1 VGCAPAHSSC
11 KMRLVFIRNAID
23 QCAVLRAMP
32 AAVRDALAAGSTLR
46 RYRSREYI
54 WRVGDPD
61 DSLQVVADGMVLIGN
76 MGPDAEE
83 IVLHVVARGECMG
96 EPGIYSAQGD
106 RRTDARAC
114 GRTTIVE
121 VPGDTVR
128 EVLEASPE
136 AMRIFVRRVSDI
148 ARAHAGRMALAAF
161 HDARARLAQLL
172 LDLADSHGV
181 PTPRGRR
188 IELPLTQRTLAGLVS
203 VRRECV
209 NRLLAALAHEGAL
222 ALEGGL
228 ITVLDEPLLRSV
240 IAIEVGRPHARTRH
254 PCTTPI
260 LPAPAPAPRAR
271 SALR

>member
-1 VGCAPAHSSC
+1 
-11 KMRLVFIRNAID
+11 MRLVFIRNAID
-23 QCAVLRAMP
+23 RCAVLRAMP
-32 AAVRDALAAGSTLR
+32 AAVRDALAAGATLR
-46 RYRSREYI
+46 RYRSREYV

-61 DSLQVVADGMVLIGN
+61 DSLQIVADGMVLIGI

-96 EPGIYSAQGD
+96 EPGIYSAEGD

-136 AMRIFVRRVSDI
+136 AMGIFVRRVSEI
-148 ARAHAGRMALAAF
+148 ARAHAGRVALTAF
-161 HDARARLAQLL
+161 YDARGRLAQLL

-188 IELPLTQRTLAGLVS
+188 IELPLSQRTLAGLVS
-203 VRRECV
+203 VRRERV
-209 NRLLAALAHEGAL
+209 NRLFTALVREGVVAF
-222 ALEGGL
+222 EHG
-228 ITVLDEPLLRSV
+228 IVTVLDEQLLRS
-240 IAIEVGRPHARTRH
+240 AFGGDAGFLLARNGHAAH
-254 PCTTPI
+254 PP
-260 LPAPAPAPRAR
+260 PPPGVRAAPRAPDPR
-271 SALR
+271 P